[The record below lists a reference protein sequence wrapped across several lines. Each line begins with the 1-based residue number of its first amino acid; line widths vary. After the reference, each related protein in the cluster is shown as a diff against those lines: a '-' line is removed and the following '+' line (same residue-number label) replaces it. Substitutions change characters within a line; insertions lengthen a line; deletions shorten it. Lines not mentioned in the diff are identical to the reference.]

1 MNNVQDQIKN
11 YIVTQFAYDQNAL
24 QPDDDLLNQGIVDSI
39 GILQLVTYLE
49 ETFSI
54 QIKDE
59 EITPENFRSL
69 STLNNLVMQKGPVNR
84 FESRR

>member
-1 MNNVQDQIKN
+1 MNNIPDQIKN

-49 ETFSI
+49 ETFGI

-69 STLNNLVMQKGPVNR
+69 NTLTELVMHKSEVEKQ
-84 FESRR
+84 SA